1 MKNVIII
8 DALNMFLRSYVISPH
23 LNKKGWPIG
32 GTIGFLKSLQKV
44 ARDFDADEIII
55 AWDGHEG
62 SARRRS
68 MNKDYKGGR
77 KPVRFNRR
85 MVELPPEKEEANKG
99 FQQIRLMEY
108 LNEMPVIQLVA
119 DFTEADD
126 IIALVINHPRYAD
139 WKKTIIS
146 SDKDFFQLCR
156 EDVQIYRPIQK
167 KIVTKKS
174 IIEDFKIHPNNFA
187 LARAIEGD
195 KSDNLPGIKG
205 AGLKTIAKRFPY
217 LIREDEYVVSDIIR
231 DCSMQGKKLKIH
243 ENIESNEKLIK
254 DNYAIMQLQHPNI
267 RPMNRELIKKAII
280 DFEPAF
286 NKIKFTQ
293 MLFEDD
299 AATLN
304 FNDLQQVFRKIKR

>member
-1 MKNVIII
+1 
-8 DALNMFLRSYVISPH
+8 
-23 LNKKGWPIG
+23 
-32 GTIGFLKSLQKV
+32 
-44 ARDFDADEIII
+44 
-55 AWDGHEG
+55 
-62 SARRRS
+62 
-68 MNKDYKGGR
+68 
-77 KPVRFNRR
+77 
-85 MVELPPEKEEANKG
+85 
-99 FQQIRLMEY
+99 MEY

>member
-1 MKNVIII
+1 
-8 DALNMFLRSYVISPH
+8 
-23 LNKKGWPIG
+23 
-32 GTIGFLKSLQKV
+32 
-44 ARDFDADEIII
+44 
-55 AWDGHEG
+55 
-62 SARRRS
+62 
-68 MNKDYKGGR
+68 
-77 KPVRFNRR
+77 
-85 MVELPPEKEEANKG
+85 
-99 FQQIRLMEY
+99 
-108 LNEMPVIQLVA
+108 
-119 DFTEADD
+119 
-126 IIALVINHPRYAD
+126 VINHPRYEG

-167 KIVTKKS
+167 KIVTKQS
-174 IIEDFKIHPNNFA
+174 IIDDFKIHPNNFA

-243 ENIESNEKLIK
+243 ENIENNEKLIK
-254 DNYAIMQLQHPNI
+254 ENYAIMQLQHPNI

-280 DFEPAF
+280 DFEPTF